1 MSPEQVRAQELDARS
16 DLFSFGAVLYEMAT
30 GALPFRGESSG
41 VIFKAILDGTPTAAV
56 RLNPDLP
63 AELERIIN
71 KALEKDRDVRYQHA
85 SDIRA
90 DLKRLRR
97 DTNSGHSAVGIAT
110 AEKADAVHIAREVR
124 RRRWGLAVGGATV
137 GATAIL
143 VYLLTRPLPPPRL
156 MGSVQITNDGQAKYA
171 PTLTDGSRLY
181 YMVGLA

>member
-1 MSPEQVRAQELDARS
+1 
-16 DLFSFGAVLYEMAT
+16 
-30 GALPFRGESSG
+30 
-41 VIFKAILDGTPTAAV
+41 
-56 RLNPDLP
+56 
-63 AELERIIN
+63 
-71 KALEKDRDVRYQHA
+71 
-85 SDIRA
+85 
-90 DLKRLRR
+90 
-97 DTNSGHSAVGIAT
+97 AVGIAT

-181 YMVGLA
+181 YMGGLADGTALYQVSVAGGEAVAISQPVPRAGRAGIAADGAELLVQGFEGGLREGTRMVVAALAGAGRPCGVRVSG